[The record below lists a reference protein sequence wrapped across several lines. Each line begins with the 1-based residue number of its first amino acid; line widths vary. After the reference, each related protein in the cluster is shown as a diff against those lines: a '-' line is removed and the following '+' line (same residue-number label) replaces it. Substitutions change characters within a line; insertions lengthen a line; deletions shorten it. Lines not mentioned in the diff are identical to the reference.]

1 LNLPAHHALPAE
13 LLQLGFLL
21 GRQDL
26 FDVILNPLTTILRIH
41 CMQQWHNLRSP
52 AMEVALY
59 EIASRRLF
67 PGLSLDKTLAE
78 HSRILKIRLLPE
90 QHCLARQIFFEVKQW
105 LPEAVVLLKRGYLS
119 MSGAVFDRLI

>member
-67 PGLSLDKTLAE
+67 PGLWLDKTLAE
-78 HSRILKIRLLPE
+78 LSRILKIRLLPE
-90 QHCLARQIFFEVKQW
+90 QHCLARQIVDELTQW
-105 LPEAVVLLKRGYLS
+105 LSEAKVLLKRGYLS
-119 MSGAVFDRLI
+119 MSGAVFDRLV